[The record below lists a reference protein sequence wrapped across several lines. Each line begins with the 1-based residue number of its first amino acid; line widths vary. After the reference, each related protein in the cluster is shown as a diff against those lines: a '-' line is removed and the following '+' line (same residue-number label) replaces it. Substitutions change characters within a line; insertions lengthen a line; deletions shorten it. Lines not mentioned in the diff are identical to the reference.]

1 MSETDDNSEKRP
13 RCGTLNLN
21 QYNLLLNYIKTGVC
35 PYMGHV
41 RQVGLYDEGSR
52 GKYGG
57 LYRVKEW
64 AKRMGL
70 DATGS
75 QLFFKKNGKL
85 IVPEE
90 RFEEVVRSIHRNPT
104 NTSKHLNFQDTLTK
118 LQESYTVGRRQ
129 FGISED
135 VIRHV
140 IRTCREGPCSKKGKR
155 KLIQPEQTEKD
166 VDSKRVKHLTPTDN
180 SPQNQ
185 LSENAQQ
192 SENAQSSTIPQY
204 TAVPYAIVG
213 QTPTGFICSPL
224 ANCFTKFKGQVCI
237 MEPFLVPKHSSFLP
251 QNIIFPN
258 PSTKGKQLF
267 GAIHPELF
275 NKQLTGESIAS
286 YSHEHDINVTSIE
299 PQRTTKETGQDM
311 PTNENLA
318 TFAAVKEESGLNGN
332 QETEQIN
339 VAGSDSPIDSVV
351 KKPTLADQEQG
362 GCIEMT
368 TEQSTNPY
376 ICILP
381 LDDRS
386 RTLVTKNSEDSKCP
400 ISSLESLGCEINLDL
415 VTSDI
420 NFATRDTS
428 GLFGDQL
435 NTGETDPLQQ
445 LNTNKITG
453 KHYSSKL
460 TIDSDCSLVGSEYYL
475 EELNKENDTA
485 QLQKD
490 LKELY
495 ELQPLPNP
503 LIWNFF
509 HDLQKATSPYE
520 RLRIMVQDMKLEI
533 KRCLM
538 NDTTALDRFKKKLYF
553 LTCQVRKLKTFTGK
567 YKESERENQTP
578 GEDIAD

>member
-35 PYMGHV
+35 PYRGHV
-41 RQVGLYDEGSR
+41 LQVGLYDEGSR

-75 QLFFKKNGKL
+75 QLVFKKNGKL

-90 RFEEVVRSIHRNPT
+90 RFEEVVRSIHCNPT
-104 NTSKHLNFQDTLTK
+104 NTNKHLNFQDTLAK

-140 IRTCREGPCSKKGKR
+140 IRTCREGPCSRKGKR
-155 KLIQPEQTEKD
+155 KLIQPEQTQSD
-166 VDSKRVKHLTPTDN
+166 VDSKRVKHLSPTVDN
-180 SPQNQ
+180 SQSQP
-185 LSENAQQ
+185 SENAQ
-192 SENAQSSTIPQY
+192 ASSNLTQY

-237 MEPFLVPKHSSFLP
+237 MEPFLVPKGSSFLP
-251 QNIIFPN
+251 QNIVFPT
-258 PSTKGKQLF
+258 PSIQGKQLCET
-267 GAIHPELF
+267 INPELC
-275 NKQLTGESIAS
+275 NKQQTGESIAS
-286 YSHEHDINVTSIE
+286 YSEEHDTNAPNEE
-299 PQRTTKETGQDM
+299 PQSITKEAVQNL
-311 PTNENLA
+311 PRNKNLA
-318 TFAAVKEESGLNGN
+318 TFTAVEEETSLNDK

-339 VAGSDSPIDSVV
+339 FAGSDSSNDSVV
-351 KKPTLADQEQG
+351 NKFKPTLAYQNQDKG
-362 GCIEMT
+362 ACTEMT

-381 LDDRS
+381 LDDKS
-386 RTLVTKNSEDSKCP
+386 QTPIIKNSEDSKCP
-400 ISSLESLGCEINLDL
+400 ISSLESTGCEINLDL
-415 VTSDI
+415 VTSKN
-420 NFATRDTS
+420 NFSNGDTS
-428 GLFGDQL
+428 GLSGDKLTTDKTDLLQL
-435 NTGETDPLQQ
+435 
-445 LNTNKITG
+445 LNTNKSTG
-453 KHYSSKL
+453 KH
-460 TIDSDCSLVGSEYYL
+460 CSLVGREYHL
-475 EELNKENDTA
+475 DELNKGIDEA

-495 ELQPLPNP
+495 ELQPFPNP

-509 HDLQKATSPYE
+509 HDLQKASSPYE
-520 RLRIMVQDMKLEI
+520 RLRIMVQDMKMEI

-538 NDTTALDRFKKKLYF
+538 NDMAAIDRFKRKLYF

-567 YKESERENQTP
+567 YKESEREKQTQE
-578 GEDIAD
+578 EDVAD